1 MTLRQTIMFIP
12 KGGTEV
18 VKIEI
23 YVYEDSLGDN
33 GFWNI
38 DTNKVALTPLLYS
51 QFKSL
56 DTQASQ
62 RKFFDQLRKVSSSSL
77 T

>member
-12 KGGTEV
+12 KGETEV

-23 YVYEDSLGDN
+23 YVYDDSSSEN
-33 GFWNI
+33 GFWNV
-38 DTNKVALTPLLYS
+38 DTNKVALTPSLYS
-51 QFKSL
+51 QFRSL
-56 DTQASQ
+56 NTQALQ
-62 RKFFDQLRKVSSSSL
+62 RKFFDQLRRVSSTSL

>member
-1 MTLRQTIMFIP
+1 MFIP
-12 KGGTEV
+12 KGETEV

-23 YVYEDSLGDN
+23 YVYDDGPSDN

-38 DTNKVALTPLLYS
+38 DTNKVALTASLYS

-56 DTQASQ
+56 HTQASQ
-62 RKFFDQLRKVSSSSL
+62 RKLQGVGQRKKV
-77 T
+77 

>member
-12 KGGTEV
+12 KGETEV

-23 YVYEDSLGDN
+23 YVYDDSSGDN
-33 GFWNI
+33 GFWNV
-38 DTNKVALTPLLYS
+38 DTNKVALTPSLYS
-51 QFKSL
+51 QFRSL

-62 RKFFDQLRKVSSSSL
+62 GKFFDQLRKVTSTSL
-77 T
+77 S

>member
-12 KGGTEV
+12 KGETEV

-23 YVYEDSLGDN
+23 YVYNDNSGDN

-38 DTNKVALTPLLYS
+38 DTNKIALTPSLYS
-51 QFKSL
+51 QFRSL
-56 DTQASQ
+56 DTQVLQ
-62 RKFFDQLRKVSSSSL
+62 RKFFDQLRKVSSTSL
-77 T
+77 I

>member
-1 MTLRQTIMFIP
+1 MFIP
-12 KGGTEV
+12 KGETEV

-23 YVYEDSLGDN
+23 YVYDDISGDE

-38 DTNKVALTPLLYS
+38 DTNKVALTPSLYS

-56 DTQASQ
+56 DTQIL
-62 RKFFDQLRKVSSSSL
+62 KHHKKNFL
-77 T
+77 TS

>member
-12 KGGTEV
+12 KGETEV
-18 VKIEI
+18 VKVEI
-23 YVYEDSLGDN
+23 YVYDDGLSDN

-38 DTNKVALTPLLYS
+38 DTNKIALTPSLYS
-51 QFKSL
+51 QFRSL

-62 RKFFDQLRKVSSSSL
+62 GKFFDQLRKISSTSL
-77 T
+77 S

>member
-12 KGGTEV
+12 KGETEV

-23 YVYEDSLGDN
+23 YVYNDSSGDN

-38 DTNKVALTPLLYS
+38 DTNKIGLTPSLYS
-51 QFKSL
+51 QFRGL
-56 DTQASQ
+56 DTQVLQ
-62 RKFFDQLRKVSSSSL
+62 RKFFDQLRKVSSTSL
-77 T
+77 I

>member
-12 KGGTEV
+12 KGETEV

-23 YVYEDSLGDN
+23 YVYEDSSGGN

-38 DTNKVALTPLLYS
+38 DTNKSALTPSLYS
-51 QFKSL
+51 QFRSL
-56 DTQASQ
+56 DTQALQ
-62 RKFFDQLRKVSSSSL
+62 RKFFDQLRKVSSTSL
-77 T
+77 I

>member
-12 KGGTEV
+12 KGETEV

-23 YVYEDSLGDN
+23 YVYNDSSGDN

-38 DTNKVALTPLLYS
+38 DTNKIALTPSLYS
-51 QFKSL
+51 QFRSL
-56 DTQASQ
+56 DTQVLQ
-62 RKFFDQLRKVSSSSL
+62 RKFFDQLRKVSSTSL
-77 T
+77 I

>member
-12 KGGTEV
+12 KGETEV
-18 VKIEI
+18 VRIEI
-23 YVYEDSLGDN
+23 YVYDDSSGDN

-38 DTNKVALTPLLYS
+38 DTNRVALTPSLYS
-51 QFKSL
+51 QFRSL
-56 DTQASQ
+56 DTQALQ
-62 RKFFDQLRKVSSSSL
+62 GKFFDQLRKVSSTSL

>member
-12 KGGTEV
+12 KGETEV

-23 YVYEDSLGDN
+23 YVYSGGSGEN
-33 GFWNI
+33 GFWNV
-38 DTNKVALTPLLYS
+38 DTNKVALTPSLYT

-62 RKFFDQLRKVSSSSL
+62 RKFFDQLRNVSSNSL

>member
-1 MTLRQTIMFIP
+1 MTLLQTIMFIP
-12 KGGTEV
+12 KGETEV

-23 YVYEDSLGDN
+23 YVYDDSSCEN

-38 DTNKVALTPLLYS
+38 DTNKVALTPSLYS
-51 QFKSL
+51 QFRSL
-56 DTQASQ
+56 STQASQ
-62 RKFFDQLRKVSSSSL
+62 RKFFDQLRRVSSTSL

>member
-12 KGGTEV
+12 KGETEV

-23 YVYEDSLGDN
+23 YVYDDSSSDN
-33 GFWNI
+33 GFWNV
-38 DTNKVALTPLLYS
+38 DTNKVALTPSFYS
-51 QFKSL
+51 QFRSL
-56 DTQASQ
+56 DTQVLQ
-62 RKFFDQLRKVSSSSL
+62 RKFFDQLRKVSSTSL